1 MVYDEKNPTGSIA
14 SAHSVEENEVFAVG
28 EDGVDFR
35 TVGWIRAAM
44 FFTKMTFAAGVLSI
58 PSALYT
64 LGAVVGAI
72 LIAFWGGLNTCEQLN
87 SVPLLHTPMTN
98 ISSLQIWLI
107 CKANSRS
114 SIHLC
119 TPLLMARSK

>member
-1 MVYDEKNPTGSIA
+1 MAKEIVYNEKRSTGSTA
-14 SAHSVEENEVFAVG
+14 STHSVEEGEVFTVD

-64 LGAVVGAI
+64 LGAVAGAI
-72 LIAFWGGLNTCEQLN
+72 FIAFWGGLNTCEQPN
-87 SVPLLHTPMTN
+87 PFFNTSYPDD
-98 ISSLQIWLI
+98 
-107 CKANSRS
+107 
-114 SIHLC
+114 
-119 TPLLMARSK
+119 